1 MNFKINE
8 FVPDAKIVSI
18 YTYIVCDLE
27 GNILSNPSF
36 EFLNK
41 LHKESPDDAQI
52 IVSQIKQVANLYG
65 LIGREEANY
74 SRSGLWALPSKYD
87 EDTHGRID
95 SRYRMYYWVID
106 SENILIGGGC
116 LKPHKIKGKI
126 IKSYQEVPECEN
138 SAKEL
143 SDISNYIEQLNNKE
157 GMFINEID
165 KDDIFTL

>member
-1 MNFKINE
+1 MIFKVNK

-18 YTYIVCDLE
+18 YTYIICDSN
-27 GNILSNPSF
+27 GNILSNPSL

-41 LHKESPDDAQI
+41 LNKESPNDAEI

-65 LIGREEANY
+65 LMGRDEANY
-74 SRSGLWALPSKYD
+74 SRQGLWALPSKYD
-87 EDTHGRID
+87 EDAQGRID

-116 LKPHKIKGKI
+116 LKPHKIKDKI
-126 IKSYQEVPECEN
+126 IKSYQEVPECES

-143 SDISNYIEQLNNKE
+143 SEVSNYIEQLNNKE
-157 GMFINEID
+157 GIFIDEID
-165 KDDIFTL
+165 KDEIFTL